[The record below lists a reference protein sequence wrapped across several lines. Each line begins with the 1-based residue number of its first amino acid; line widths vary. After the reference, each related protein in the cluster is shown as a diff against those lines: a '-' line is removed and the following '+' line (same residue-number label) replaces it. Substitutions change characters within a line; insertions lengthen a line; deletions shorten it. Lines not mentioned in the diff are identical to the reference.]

1 LKDDAIHGDT
11 CVRDISRLPKAHLHL
26 HFEASAR
33 PATIVELAARAGV
46 AVYQVPTTFATFDL
60 FNSAYDTIVGFIT
73 EPDDVVRICREI
85 VEDEAIQ
92 GVHYTEPMIRPATYC
107 ERFGM
112 SESEVFDLMRDAFLA
127 AGAEFGVEVGLM
139 IAGIW
144 TFPIELIE
152 EAAGFAADQSDRGV
166 VAFGLAGVE
175 PQGGYERYL
184 RACDIARDAGLAVI
198 PHAGEFG
205 GPTNVRQA
213 MDVLRGDR
221 IAHGVRAIEDAEL
234 VLQLADRQ
242 MVCDTA
248 PSSNVV
254 LGVFPE
260 MMQVPIA
267 HFLEAGV
274 PFTLNSDD
282 QLFFTNRIVD
292 EYVVVRDTFG
302 LSDGEVSEIARTSV
316 SASRASEVTK
326 ARMRTGIDDW
336 LAASV

>member
-1 LKDDAIHGDT
+1 M
-11 CVRDISRLPKAHLHL
+11 RDLQTLPKAHLHL

-33 PATIVELAARAGV
+33 PETIRDLAARSGV
-46 AVYQVPTTFATFDL
+46 DYEVPTAFETFAA
-60 FNSAYDTIVGFIT
+60 FNTAYDTIVSFIT
-73 EPDDVVRICREI
+73 EPDDVARICREI
-85 VEDEAIQ
+85 VEDEAAQ
-92 GVHYTEPMIRPATYC
+92 GVRYTEPMILPLTYC

-112 SESEVFDLMRDAFLA
+112 SEREVFDLMRDAFFA
-127 AGAEFGVEVGLM
+127 AGNDFGVEVGLM
-139 IAGIW
+139 MAGIW
-144 TFPIELIE
+144 TFSIESV
-152 EAAGFAADQSDRGV
+152 EAAARFAAEQSDSGV

-184 RACDIARDAGLAVI
+184 SACDIARDAGLAVI

-205 GPTNVRQA
+205 GAGNVREA

-221 IAHGVRAIEDAEL
+221 IAHGVRAIEDLEVVAK
-234 VLQLADRQ
+234 LADQQ

-248 PSSNVV
+248 PSSNVI

-260 MMQVPIA
+260 MALVPIA

-282 QLFFTNRIVD
+282 QLFFTNRVLD

-302 LSDGEVSEIARTSV
+302 LSDSEIADIARTSATASNA
-316 SASRASEVTK
+316 SAATKSRMLEE
-326 ARMRTGIDDW
+326 IDGW
-336 LAASV
+336 LSAPA

>member
-1 LKDDAIHGDT
+1 M
-11 CVRDISRLPKAHLHL
+11 RDIYRLPKAHLHL

-33 PATIVELAARAGV
+33 PSTIVELAARAGV
-46 AVYQVPTTFATFDL
+46 SAYQVPTTFATFDL
-60 FNSAYDTIVGFIT
+60 FNSAYDTIVSFIT
-73 EPDDVVRICREI
+73 EPDDVARICREI
-85 VEDEAIQ
+85 VEDEAAQ
-92 GVHYTEPMIRPATYC
+92 GVQYTEPMIRPATYC

-127 AGAEFGVEVGLM
+127 AGTEFGIGVGLM

-144 TFPIELIE
+144 TYPIELIE
-152 EAAGFAADQSDRGV
+152 DAARFAADQSDRGV

-213 MDVLRGDR
+213 MEVLRGDR
-221 IAHGVRAIEDAEL
+221 IAHGVRAIEDANL

-254 LGVFPE
+254 LGVFTG
-260 MMQVPIA
+260 MAQVPIA
-267 HFLEAGV
+267 QFLEAGV

-282 QLFFTNRIVD
+282 QLFFTNRVAE

-302 LSDGEVSEIARTSV
+302 LSDGEVAAIARTSAN
-316 SASRASEVTK
+316 ASRASQATK
-326 ARMRTGIDDW
+326 ARMRTGIDNW